1 VAAFSGSGVAALGLH
16 SVAVRP
22 AFTTQPI
29 AAAATAA
36 TAFALFTLGA
46 VGAFRRF
53 CTFCSVAGSRRPL

>member
-1 VAAFSGSGVAALGLH
+1 MAAFSGSDVAALGLH

-22 AFTTQPI
+22 AFTAQPI

-46 VGAFRRF
+46 VGAFR
-53 CTFCSVAGSRRPL
+53 TFCSVGGSRRTL